1 MERQFA
7 ERMDSTPEE
16 FKKFLHDETQNW
28 GKVIREQK
36 LVIGS
41 H

>member
-1 MERQFA
+1 
-7 ERMDSTPEE
+7 MDSSPEE

-28 GKVIREQK
+28 AKVIREQK
-36 LVIGS
+36 LVIA